1 MRYCID
7 LMQEILK
14 SANAQRIV
22 DFIAPIYGESY
33 VGLWLLEV
41 IGRALD
47 EVTGYAESLR
57 EQALPQ
63 TATWTLPY
71 WEDEYN
77 VTPDESWTIA
87 QRQANVLAKIK
98 YVPPV
103 NPAKLAEF
111 ASAVIG
117 APCKVIENVAKNT
130 FSIEFLG
137 YAPTLERLKDVI
149 EQAKPAHLI
158 WQIHAQ
164 TPQEKQMLF
173 VAVLQTAQ
181 YSRTVLPI
189 LS

>member
-1 MRYCID
+1 MRYCTD
-7 LMQEILK
+7 FMQKILQ
-14 SANAQRIV
+14 SANAQRII

-41 IGRALD
+41 IGLALD

-77 VTPDESWTIA
+77 VTPDESWTEK
-87 QRQANVLAKIK
+87 QRQVNVLAKIK

-111 ASAVIG
+111 ASAVLG
-117 APCKVIENVAKNT
+117 VPCQVIENVSKNT
-130 FSIEFLG
+130 FSLSFQG
-137 YAPTLERLKDVI
+137 YVPTLERLKSVI
-149 EQAKPAHLI
+149 AEAKPAHLI
-158 WQIHAQ
+158 WQIRAESPKV
-164 TPQEKQMLF
+164 TDAF
-173 VAVLQTAQ
+173 YVSALQTAQ
-181 YSRTVLPI
+181 YSRVVLPI
-189 LS
+189 LA

>member
-1 MRYCID
+1 MRYRTD

-14 SANAQRIV
+14 SPNAQRII

-41 IGRALD
+41 IGLALD
-47 EVTGYAESLR
+47 QVTGYAESLR

-77 VTPDESWTIA
+77 VTPDENWTTA
-87 QRQANVLAKIK
+87 QRQANVLAKVK

-103 NPAKLAEF
+103 NPEKLAEF

-117 APCKVIENVAKNT
+117 APCKVMENIAKNT
-130 FSIEFLG
+130 FSVEFQG
-137 YAPTLERLKDVI
+137 YVPTLERLKSVI

-164 TPQEKQMLF
+164 MPQENQTLF

-181 YSRTVLPI
+181 YSRTALPI